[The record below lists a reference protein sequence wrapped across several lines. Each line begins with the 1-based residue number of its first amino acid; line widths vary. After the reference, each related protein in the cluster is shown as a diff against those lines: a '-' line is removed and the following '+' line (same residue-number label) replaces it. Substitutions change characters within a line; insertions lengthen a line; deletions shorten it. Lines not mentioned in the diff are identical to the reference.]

1 MSVIYTITDNNCS
14 IRRLRSL
21 CYAVHA
27 LNKEAKVVIDLVD
40 RSYARSRFYVDDR
53 LNASLQ

>member
-1 MSVIYTITDNNCS
+1 MSVIYTIIICS